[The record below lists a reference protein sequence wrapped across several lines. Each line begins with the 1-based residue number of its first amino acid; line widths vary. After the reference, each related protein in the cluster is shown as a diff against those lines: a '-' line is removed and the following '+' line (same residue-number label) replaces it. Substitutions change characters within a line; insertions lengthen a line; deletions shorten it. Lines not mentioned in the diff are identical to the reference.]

1 MNYQEFLES
10 IVSEMKLRLGEH
22 TTIDIVQIDKNNGV
36 KLDGLIIRQD
46 SVNMAPA
53 IYLNQYYGQ
62 YKEGR
67 AIADITEDIHR
78 LYLKYACNL
87 PVRPED
93 FTDYRKLHRRVSFKL
108 INYKENSSLL
118 SHIPYVRFC
127 DLAIVF
133 YVSVCCNA
141 DSGLENAVFLIREE
155 HLLLWK
161 IDIGDLYRDAL
172 YNTPD
177 LFPASICSMTDM
189 ICSLLDKST
198 GGQPEQIHPVPDCFA
213 EYEMPVY
220 ILTNSKKVNGA
231 SCILYKDLLR
241 NFACEKNENFYI
253 IPSSIH
259 EVLLVPESQ
268 GLKMDELKSMVQE
281 VNDTELDR
289 EEILSYSVYYYN
301 RELDC
306 ILEEDL

>member
-1 MNYQEFLES
+1 
-10 IVSEMKLRLGEH
+10 
-22 TTIDIVQIDKNNGV
+22 
-36 KLDGLIIRQD
+36 
-46 SVNMAPA
+46 
-53 IYLNQYYGQ
+53 
-62 YKEGR
+62 
-67 AIADITEDIHR
+67 
-78 LYLKYACNL
+78 
-87 PVRPED
+87 
-93 FTDYRKLHRRVSFKL
+93 
-108 INYKENSSLL
+108 
-118 SHIPYVRFC
+118 
-127 DLAIVF
+127 
-133 YVSVCCNA
+133 
-141 DSGLENAVFLIREE
+141 
-155 HLLLWK
+155 
-161 IDIGDLYRDAL
+161 
-172 YNTPD
+172 
-177 LFPASICSMTDM
+177 MTDM

-198 GGQPEQIHPVPDCFA
+198 DGQPEQIHPVPDCFA

-231 SCILYKDLLR
+231 SCILYKNLLR